1 MRSLTGDPV
10 RLLSSGASQEADI
23 LYLESQRYSGNTQIS
38 SSNTNYPEI
47 PSSISSFGNI
57 WIDNYNDSGK
67 WAYLENG
74 TVIREQEDLTDT
86 RNINKIIT
94 YNDETGLKQND
105 IMFDP

>member
-1 MRSLTGDPV
+1 MIR
-10 RLLSSGASQEADI
+10 
-23 LYLESQRYSGNTQIS
+23 
-38 SSNTNYPEI
+38 
-47 PSSISSFGNI
+47 
-57 WIDNYNDSGK
+57 K

-105 IMFDP
+105 ILMFDPLKVYYQDF